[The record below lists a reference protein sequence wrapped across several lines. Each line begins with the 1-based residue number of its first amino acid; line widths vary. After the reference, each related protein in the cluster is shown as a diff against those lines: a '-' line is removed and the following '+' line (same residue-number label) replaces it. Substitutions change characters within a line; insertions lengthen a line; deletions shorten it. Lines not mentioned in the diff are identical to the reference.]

1 MEFEEFLQVAA
12 GAAGV
17 ADGDDGVSQAIISE
31 QQDQLLQLATR
42 NDTDRWSYITERSLT
57 QAESE
62 KLNSEPD
69 TLSDRP
75 RGTIG
80 IYKVD
85 ADGVPLIFE
94 FNTHDSP
101 GTLVHLSTEQ
111 AEGLAI
117 DLLVKAHALRE
128 HTAANRDHSNG
139 GDEK

>member
-1 MEFEEFLQVAA
+1 MEFEEFLRVAA
-12 GAAGV
+12 SAGV
-17 ADGDDGVSQAIISE
+17 ADGDGGVSQAIISE
-31 QQDQLLQLATR
+31 QQDHLLQLATR
-42 NDTDRWSYITERSLT
+42 DDADRWSYTAERSLT
-57 QAESE
+57 NAQSE

-75 RGTIG
+75 RWTLGM
-80 IYKVD
+80 YKVG
-85 ADGVPLIFE
+85 ADGVPLIFD
-94 FNTHDSP
+94 FNTYEIDRN
-101 GTLVHLSTEQ
+101 LVLFSVEQ